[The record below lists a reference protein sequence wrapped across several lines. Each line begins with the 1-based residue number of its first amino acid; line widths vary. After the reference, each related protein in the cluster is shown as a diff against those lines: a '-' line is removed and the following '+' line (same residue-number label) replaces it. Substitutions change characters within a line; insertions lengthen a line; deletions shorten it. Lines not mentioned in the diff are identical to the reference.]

1 MAKSRRIGSAY
12 LDLSVRSKQ
21 FRADL
26 ASAEKRTSRTARH
39 FRGAAKS
46 MSSILPAGLGAA
58 AGFGALAAALTGT
71 MRAAVGA
78 VRAYAAT
85 EASLSRVVGL
95 VGVSQRQVTAWSRD
109 ITRMAGDVGRAPR
122 ELADALFFATS
133 AGLRGA
139 RAMDAVRESARAAA
153 GGLGETADVMR
164 AVAAAMNSWGISAS
178 EATDTLTA
186 TVREGSLEASELA
199 ASIGQVAPLAAAMG
213 VELREVGAWIAH
225 LTRGG
230 LSASEAI
237 TQLRGVI
244 KSFARPAREAER
256 ALAGYGLTAEEL
268 RETIQDRGLYAAV
281 TEVTAAIGENEA
293 ALAEIF
299 GEIEAF
305 SAVLSVAGDGAEQM
319 TTILGA
325 MADTTGATD
334 AAFGAFA
341 TSLQGRWQLVRGS
354 LQGIRETIGA
364 VLAEEVV
371 LPALTGLQR
380 WLDENRDVLLIGIR
394 SWEEVLQAF
403 ALSAQTIL
411 SAVFSGQTFVALGR
425 RGAAGLVEGV
435 HEELQRSLPGSV
447 LSYIMQ
453 FVSGQSFV
461 AALQQVTGAGGGQ
474 QEAPFAH
481 ISSAFAEAGEVWRQ
495 LVASWEAQA
504 AVQQAAASAQEEAA
518 SAQRETAAVQQ
529 EAAAAAE
536 TAAEAQTAAAVRP
549 PPGARLRLTDP
560 ASQRWYR
567 RMEARRRTIP
577 DSFSPAVTRGQ
588 SPYEREVT
596 EWEAAMAELIER
608 AAAAR
613 VALRSAM
620 DEGLVSG
627 EGIRLLRGVGD
638 ELVRQLVIGAGQRPR
653 PRVPQLM
660 PPHLAHVDPSGR
672 EQTAA
677 LLAAVRSGRVA
688 AGEGQRFAAGLTPGA
703 LEAQRRA
710 WQEQELRARAAEED
724 RQRQPLSPMM
734 QQMTAVVEGALTPI
748 RALPGIWDTA
758 LGEEA
763 TAVMGAIASHAGGA
777 FRELRRQADA
787 GGLWDRVEEVMV
799 EQAGLLQTEHLP
811 AFYQHIGSE
820 IRAMDIP
827 GMYDDATQALV
838 AGVSAWQD
846 KMVEANPLQALV
858 PVVEELGSAM
868 RVVADGMLRLQP
880 VAWMSRLIT
889 PAAEAIRDA
898 LEVILALL
906 LGARRD
912 YLAEIQ
918 RGMAEGTIAVGE
930 GTAFATGLSPEDRMA
945 GERDFGSSIIGQA
958 AGPMSAMGTVVG
970 SMGALAGIDTSS
982 GIESFLSTV
991 ETVGSKIGGLG
1002 ISSGFASGALTAM
1015 GPAAMALG
1023 PVLQGMMSVLKP
1035 LIVDALK
1042 PLLGILRIVGKY
1054 IGGILAPTFHIL
1066 GAITKVVG
1074 SVFQWLYNNVFKHVG
1089 NVIISI
1095 YNAIADAI
1103 NWALG
1108 WLGIHVK
1115 KAALLGDVDVEAEG
1129 SEALDDVGGGGG
1141 GDGSTG
1147 HFRQQRPIDITINI
1161 KDNEIAGDG
1170 SFRDLAIRIRDEL
1183 ETLGALNA

>member
-12 LDLSVRSKQ
+12 LDLAVRSKQ

-244 KSFARPAREAER
+244 KTFAKPAREAER

-299 GEIEAF
+299 GEVEAF
-305 SAVLSVAGDGAEQM
+305 SAVLSIAGDGAEQM

-341 TSLQGRWQLVRGS
+341 TTLRGRWQLVRGS

-371 LPALTGLQR
+371 LPALTGLQG

-411 SAVFSGQTFVALGR
+411 SAVFSGRTFVALGR

-474 QEAPFAH
+474 EAPFAH
-481 ISSAFAEAGEVWRQ
+481 ISSAFTEAGEVWRQ

-549 PPGARLRLTDP
+549 PSGAPLRLTDP

-638 ELVRQLVIGAGQRPR
+638 ELVRQLVIGARQRPR

-688 AGEGQRFAAGLTPGA
+688 AGEGQRFAGGLTPGA

-734 QQMTAVVEGALTPI
+734 QGMTAVVEGALAPI
-748 RALPGIWDTA
+748 HALPGVWNTA

-811 AFYQHIGSE
+811 AFYQHFASE
-820 IRAMDIP
+820 VRAMDIP
-827 GMYDDATQALV
+827 GMYQDATQALV

-868 RVVADGMLRLQP
+868 HVVADGMRRLQP
-880 VAWMSRLIT
+880 AEWLGRLFMPVGEGI
-889 PAAEAIRDA
+889 
-898 LEVILALL
+898 
-906 LGARRD
+906 LGAIEPIIGLLVGRLRD
-912 YLAEIQ
+912 YPAEIQ
-918 RGMAEGTIAVGE
+918 RGMAEGTIATGE
-930 GTAFATGLSPEDRMA
+930 GIAFSRGLSPIDRIPF
-945 GERDFGSSIIGQA
+945 RDFGSSILGSA
-958 AGPMSAMGTVVG
+958 AGPMSTMGAAVG
-970 SMGALAGIDTSS
+970 SLGSLAGIDTSS

-1002 ISSGFASGALTAM
+1002 ISSGFARDALTAM

-1035 LIVDALK
+1035 LIVDALR

-1054 IGGILAPTFHIL
+1054 IGGTLAPIFHIL
-1066 GAITKVVG
+1066 GAITKIVG

-1108 WLGIHVK
+1108 WLGVHVK
-1115 KAALLGDVDVEAEG
+1115 KAALLGDVDVDAEG

-1161 KDNEIAGDG
+1161 SDNEIAGDG